1 VEAHSKKSSIRQALS
16 RRVCYN
22 GAFQNL
28 GGCSIYSA
36 ECMYYAHYRL
46 ITVPYEE
53 FKWLDL
59 VQFGIFKLDREY
71 ELCHLAPGQ
80 TEYST
85 GS

>member
-1 VEAHSKKSSIRQALS
+1 
-16 RRVCYN
+16 
-22 GAFQNL
+22 
-28 GGCSIYSA
+28 
-36 ECMYYAHYRL
+36 MYYAHYRL